1 MEKILS
7 IDGSFGEGGGAILRV
22 ALALSAIKRIPVK
35 IFNIRKGRKPPGLK
49 LQHLITLKNVAKL
62 SNAYLKGDEIGSEEI
77 EFYPAEI
84 SAKKLEIKIETAG
97 SITLSLQGLLP
108 VCFFAPG
115 PIEIFFEGGGT
126 DVPLSPTMDYYQF
139 VFLKF
144 LEKWGLKTEIKIEK
158 RGYYPAGGAKVFAK
172 TFPGKILP
180 FNLIE
185 RGNFKKIFLFS
196 SSSLL
201 LKERK
206 VAERQIQG
214 AFEILG
220 KLKIPFEK
228 KVEYQESE
236 SPGSSFLILGEFE
249 NTILGKDSIG
259 KIGKRAEE
267 IGRESALRFLR
278 YSKENDVIDEF
289 LLDQILIYL
298 ALAQK
303 EIKIFTPK
311 LTPHSKTNIWLIE
324 KFQLG
329 KFKYENNF
337 LTFSPKSF

>member
-1 MEKILS
+1 MKEILS

-22 ALALSAIKRIPVK
+22 ALALSAIKKIPVK

-62 SNAYLKGDEIGSEEI
+62 SDAFVKGDEIGSEEI
-77 EFYPAEI
+77 EFYPKEI
-84 SAKKLEIKIETAG
+84 LAKKLEIKIETAG

-115 PIEIFFEGGGT
+115 SIEIYFEGGGT
-126 DVPLSPTMDYYQF
+126 DVPLSPTMDYYCF

-144 LEKWGLKTEIKIEK
+144 LEKWGLKTEITIEK
-158 RGYYPAGGAKVFAK
+158 RGYYPAGGAKVFVK
-172 TFPGKILP
+172 TFPGRILP
-180 FNLIE
+180 FDLIE
-185 RGNFKKIFLFS
+185 RGKLKKIYLFS
-196 SSSLL
+196 SASSS

-220 KLKIPFEK
+220 KLKIPLEK
-228 KVEYQESE
+228 KIEYQESE

-249 NTILGKDSIG
+249 NTILGQDGLG

-267 IGRESALRFLR
+267 IGRESALKFLK
-278 YSKENDVIDEF
+278 YSQEKDIVDEF

-298 ALAQK
+298 ALS
-303 EIKIFTPK
+303 ERETKIFAPK
-311 LTPHSKTNIWLIE
+311 LTSHAKTNIFVIE
-324 KFQLG
+324 KFKLG
-329 KFKYENNF
+329 KFRHEKGI
-337 LTFSPKSF
+337 LTFLPQSF